1 MHTDLRR
8 KAFTLVELL
17 VVITIIGILV
27 GLLLPAV
34 QQAREAG
41 RQTTCRNNLRQIGI
55 ATTAYHEKNRK
66 FPPGAVWVCNN
77 TNLSRGSIFIRL
89 LPHLE
94 KKNLYEH
101 FDLTQG
107 TDNQTTKD
115 TNVPLCSIVVPT
127 FVCPT
132 DNNQG
137 TLNGRAVSNYCASNG
152 PSAHINNPN
161 CNCPNNFN
169 EFALAPYERIDDF
182 AGPFT
187 RRCVTTTDAH
197 CRDGLSNT
205 IFFGEVRRDCSRH
218 IQQGW
223 SRSNNGNGL
232 VSTQVPI
239 NYDSCQGE
247 GVSPCHQPCN
257 WSTELAFKSLHPV
270 GAFFAFGDGSVHFL
284 RQDIDHILYQYL
296 GDKDDEKPARIPQ

>member
-1 MHTDLRR
+1 MPSHRQ
-8 KAFTLVELL
+8 AFTLVELL
-17 VVITIIGILV
+17 VVFTIIGILV

-34 QQAREAG
+34 QMARESG
-41 RQTTCRNNLRQIGI
+41 RQTTCRNNMRQIGI
-55 ATTAYHEKNRK
+55 ATVAFHEKKKK
-66 FPPGAVWVCNN
+66 FPPGAVWGCNQPDR
-77 TNLSRGSIFIRL
+77 SHGSVFIRL
-89 LPHLE
+89 LPFIE
-94 KKNLYEH
+94 QQNLYEQ
-101 FDLTQG
+101 FDLTKG
-107 TDNQTTKD
+107 TDHQKMSATGQ
-115 TNVPLCSIVVPT
+115 PLHSVVVPT
-127 FVCPT
+127 FVCPS

-137 TLNGRAVSNYCASNG
+137 TLGDRAISNYAASNG

-169 EFALAPYERIDDF
+169 QYALAPYERVDDF

-187 RRCVTTTDAH
+187 RRGVTTTDAH

-247 GVSPCHQPCN
+247 DVSPCHQPCN
-257 WSTELAFKSLHPV
+257 WSTELAFKSLHPA
-270 GAFFAFGDGSVHFL
+270 GAFFAMGDGSIHFL
-284 RQDIDHILYQYL
+284 SDSIDHTLYQYL
-296 GDKDDEKPARIPQ
+296 GDKDDQRPARIP